1 MHVRGHYQ
9 VEWEEVKMLRHL
21 SIRAKLLV
29 GSSLAIL
36 LVVIALMV
44 ALFSLRNLGKQFD
57 SFINRDVVNLKYLS
71 SMYEN
76 GLLSGQ
82 AERNYI
88 LRPSDPVPLKT
99 LSKSS
104 DEFNEALNQTIL
116 VSSDHPDALKTLDD
130 IRKSWAKLQA
140 IRQHARDLAVTD
152 TTAAVGELNMNET
165 PEWRELRKNLES
177 LMIRKYKES
186 DEKRDLINHQIQRT
200 FMLSI
205 LITAVAVIIGSV
217 GMLVLINNIMA
228 SIKLL
233 SSSMNELAVGNGD
246 LTRRIP
252 VHGKDEIGE
261 TSDAFNRFMAGMQK
275 LIQEIRS
282 NAEYLSS
289 AATNLSSFSTKVAEG
304 TKEQSNAASETV
316 SAIEQMRVSIAAVAD
331 SSEDVKTLS
340 HESLAHTH
348 QGSECLS
355 DMLKEISNGKKAVDE
370 IANQVNEFVKST
382 NTITHMTRQVKEIAD
397 QTNLLALNAA
407 IEAARAGDMGRGFAV
422 VADEVRKLAEK
433 SAQSAGEIDSITCSL
448 GDQSIR
454 VEKSIYNGLQAL
466 SASETFMSKV
476 IDVLSL
482 AKASVTYA
490 NTGVEGI
497 TASVHEQKI
506 ASNEITRH
514 IEKIAAMTEKNSES
528 IQDASLSAQ
537 RLDQLASS
545 LQSAVGRFKV

>member
-1 MHVRGHYQ
+1 
-9 VEWEEVKMLRHL
+9 MLRHL